1 LLKGLVVHEGVYMYE
16 FREALLSDI
25 DDVVTIRM
33 KMLFELGKL
42 ETEDGTRKL
51 RSLTRDFFIR
61 KFQTGEFK
69 VFCAVTDETIIATT
83 GIQFLD
89 RPPLY
94 ENPHGIEA
102 YIMNVYTEPDY
113 RGKGVASKLL
123 DTVIN
128 YAKER
133 KAGRILLHAI
143 GKDKRIYEKK
153 GFTSTTDE
161 MQLILT

>member
-1 LLKGLVVHEGVYMYE
+1 MYDI
-16 FREALLSDI
+16 REATLSDI
-25 DDVVTIRM
+25 DDIVTIRM

-69 VFCAVTDETIIATT
+69 VFCALKDETIIATT
-83 GIQFLD
+83 GIQFLE

-102 YIMNVYTEPDY
+102 YIMNVYTEPEY

-123 DTVIN
+123 EKVIEH
-128 YAKER
+128 AKER

-143 GKDKRIYEKK
+143 GKDKRIYEKA
-153 GFTSTTDE
+153 GFVSTTDE
-161 MQLILT
+161 MQLVLQY

>member
-1 LLKGLVVHEGVYMYE
+1 MYE
-16 FREALLSDI
+16 IREATLSDI
-25 DDVVTIRM
+25 DDIVTIRM

-69 VFCAVTDETIIATT
+69 VFCAVKDDTIIATT
-83 GIQFLD
+83 GIQFLE

-102 YIMNVYTEPDY
+102 YIMNLYTEPEH

-123 DTVIN
+123 EKVIE
-128 YAKER
+128 YARER
-133 KAGRILLHAI
+133 KAGRIVLHAM
-143 GKDKRIYEKK
+143 GKDKRVYEKA
-153 GFTSTTDE
+153 GFVSTTNE
-161 MQLILT
+161 MELVLK